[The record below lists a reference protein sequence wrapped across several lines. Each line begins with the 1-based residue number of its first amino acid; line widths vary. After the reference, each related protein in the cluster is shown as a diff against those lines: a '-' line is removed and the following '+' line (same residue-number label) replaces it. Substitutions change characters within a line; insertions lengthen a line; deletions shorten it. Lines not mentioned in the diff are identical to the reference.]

1 MKNLDQIRAANALL
15 HKDRIANS
23 QGGGDAISGF
33 PMLILTD
40 GLLASLAFAC
50 EWKNQQQGQR
60 KHEGEFTVAQAIAEH
75 LHTTH
80 NRITLAQNADDLLAE
95 LARQD
100 TDILLRRATAEA
112 LSFLNYL
119 KRFVA

>member
-1 MKNLDQIRAANALL
+1 MKNLDQIRAQNALC
-15 HKDRIANS
+15 HKDLIAAS

-33 PMLILTD
+33 PMLIKTD

-50 EWKNQQQGQR
+50 ERKSTQGNTL
-60 KHEGEFTVAQAIAEH
+60 KHPGEYTIATAIAYH
-75 LHTTH
+75 LRHEQIAISTAADADALI
-80 NRITLAQNADDLLAE
+80 NSLASAN
-95 LARQD
+95 
-100 TDILLRRATAEA
+100 TDVSLRRATAEA